1 RFAGCGRR
9 FPRVRRNPM
18 YNEPNQNVP
27 QYPQSYPPPPSSYPP
42 SEPQYAPPP
51 SYPQGGPQYPPQGYG
66 YAQPP
71 MAPATSGW
79 AIASL
84 ICAIIGSSLLA
95 IIFGYVGRN
104 EIKNSGGRISGDG
117 LALAGLIIGWIEIA
131 LGVAVVLF
139 FVIVTIF
146 AANTAGTSY

>member
-1 RFAGCGRR
+1 
-9 FPRVRRNPM
+9 M

-27 QYPQSYPPPPSSYPP
+27 QYPPSYPPQPSYPP
-42 SEPQYAPPP
+42 STPPYTPPPAYPESTPQYA
-51 SYPQGGPQYPPQGYG
+51 PPQGYG
-66 YAQPP
+66 YAAPP

-84 ICAIIGSSLLA
+84 ICAILGMSILA

-104 EIKNSGGRISGDG
+104 EIRNSGGRITGDG

-131 LGVAVVLF
+131 LGVLAVALIILIT
-139 FVIVTIF
+139 IV
-146 AANTAGTSY
+146 AANAPQSTYF

>member
-1 RFAGCGRR
+1 
-9 FPRVRRNPM
+9 M

-27 QYPQSYPPPPSSYPP
+27 QYPPSYPPSPSYPPPQGYPP
-42 SEPQYAPPP
+42 SGQQYAP
-51 SYPQGGPQYPPQGYG
+51 PPQGYG
-66 YAQPP
+66 YGGPP

-84 ICAIIGSSLLA
+84 ICAILGVSILA

-104 EIKNSGGRISGDG
+104 EIKNSGGRLTGDG

-131 LGVAVVLF
+131 LGVLLVAF
-139 FVIVTIF
+139 II
-146 AANTAGTSY
+146 